1 MIRNAGVLKDNK
13 IHNNNISP
21 ASRRRARRIHHRNVL
36 ARRRCRS
43 RAPPETIR
51 NNDDIVESLDDDA
64 REGVVVVVVR
74 FLVVPL
80 FGRAHMRL
88 LPSFLVV
95 VAVRHTP
102 RRRARGHRDLHP
114 RGIPVRR
121 REHAFRQYDVDVRH
135 RLRPGGRHV
144 DRRVHVLHGE
154 FGPGLAPAED
164 VRVGTAR
171 LLRREHARGGMGAS
185 ALRGRGHAEHDEIQD
200 AVDGDGG
207 ERRVR
212 ELLHGAD
219 REGGPEGVRGGRG
232 CRPPGTL
239 VSTIVYPLS
248 L

>member
-1 MIRNAGVLKDNK
+1 M
-13 IHNNNISP
+13 
-21 ASRRRARRIHHRNVL
+21 L

-64 REGVVVVVVR
+64 REGVVVVVIR

-80 FGRAHMRL
+80 FGRAHMRF

-144 DRRVHVLHGE
+144 DRRVHVLRGE

-164 VRVGTAR
+164 VRVGAAR
-171 LLRREHARGGMGAS
+171 MLRREHARGGMGAS

-239 VSTIVYPLS
+239 VSIR
-248 L
+248 